1 MSFLRSLLLWGAT
14 LLFVPA
20 AFATPPE
27 RVAVGELATSQ
38 VETGLS
44 SEASKPR
51 LWEALPKPRGLTYGG
66 RLFTSLAPDLRME
79 GEFEDRFSWTSG
91 LDFRVKYKF
100 APTAR
105 FQISAKFRYRLRS
118 GDSVESD
125 YWLGLGDTYLALRKG
140 RFSLRVG
147 RMALR
152 WGRNPLLSP
161 LSMLSPIDSQVL
173 FAGAGLEDPRI
184 PVTAARLKLDLH
196 PVALELTYIPFFQ
209 PARTSFFGRDFSLL
223 RPGMLSALLGQ
234 LSGMV
239 PATGDVLLDST
250 ITRLG
255 EKLSSSLLGLD
266 PYSRD
271 GLQSYLVA
279 DLPEEFP
286 WHGDLGL
293 RVGLSFPGV
302 EADFYGLT
310 YLLDSPSVELAPS
323 LRLPLSQ
330 GRQMSLF
337 ELNDLLD
344 PETELAT
351 PTYHRAFMAG
361 ADVSVAKGG
370 FVITGE
376 AAWKSRSVQYSR
388 ALEAVVVPSIEYAL
402 AVRYSFGTVF
412 GIDVEFAHRILVAD
426 EVPELLFA
434 DGHYLQLAAM
444 VFGRLMRDR
453 LELVLGGN
461 WNMLRKDLYLH
472 PKVRVDVHDRLS
484 VVFGAQL
491 FFGFQPDLSGDLA
504 SLQSY
509 RGGLAGYF
517 RDNDYVYGNLE
528 FRY

>member
-1 MSFLRSLLLWGAT
+1 
-14 LLFVPA
+14 
-20 AFATPPE
+20 
-27 RVAVGELATSQ
+27 
-38 VETGLS
+38 
-44 SEASKPR
+44 
-51 LWEALPKPRGLTYGG
+51 
-66 RLFTSLAPDLRME
+66 ME

-234 LSGMV
+234 MAGIV
-239 PATGDVLLDST
+239 PATGDLLLDST
-250 ITRLG
+250 MTRLG
-255 EKLSSSLLGLD
+255 DKLSAALLDLD

-286 WHGDLGL
+286 WHGDLGM

-310 YLLDSPSVELAPS
+310 YLLDTPSVELSPS

-330 GRQMSLF
+330 GRQMSLL

-344 PETELAT
+344 PDTDLAT
-351 PTYHRAFMAG
+351 PTYHRGFMAG
-361 ADVSVAKGG
+361 ADVSVAKAG

-376 AAWKSRSVQYSR
+376 AAWKSRSVQYSS
-388 ALEAVVVPSIEYAL
+388 ALEPLVLPSIEYAL

-412 GIDVEFAHRILVAD
+412 GVDVEFAHRILVAED
-426 EVPELLFA
+426 LPELLLTQ
-434 DGHYLQLAAM
+434 GHDLQLAVM
-444 VFGRLMRDR
+444 LVGRLLRDR

-472 PKVRVDVHDRLS
+472 PKVSVDIHDRLS

-509 RGGLAGYF
+509 RGGFAGYF